1 MGNED
6 DGKKHSDQISK
17 QKEALAK
24 ARSLVNRPEAA
35 KKLPTSPTLESDYTS
50 PPKFVTYPEF
60 EPVINSK
67 APLLTLRR
75 LVLLLYLSAGTATTI
90 YAISKLFLRPVLNRL
105 IQARREFYQHSL
117 AKVNA
122 LNNELSEC
130 DVGGGSPEAQSG
142 NLLKIVESLNQ
153 ESNSGETA
161 AHNELSFAT
170 EDLIVYL
177 NNHIYTSAPFTGYG
191 TTFGAG
197 FGAGSEDS
205 GKNDMITRVKAEIRS
220 VKGAVLNIR
229 NFPSPV
235 TSIKSG

>member
-1 MGNED
+1 MSCQVYIPFPCG
-6 DGKKHSDQISK
+6 
-17 QKEALAK
+17 
-24 ARSLVNRPEAA
+24 
-35 KKLPTSPTLESDYTS
+35 
-50 PPKFVTYPEF
+50 
-60 EPVINSK
+60 
-67 APLLTLRR
+67 R
-75 LVLLLYLSAGTATTI
+75 LNILD
-90 YAISKLFLRPVLNRL
+90 
-105 IQARREFYQHSL
+105 
-117 AKVNA
+117 
-122 LNNELSEC
+122 C
-130 DVGGGSPEAQSG
+130 DVGGGGSHEAQSG

-220 VKGAVLNIR
+220 VKGAVLNMYILPNPHGIR
-229 NFPSPV
+229 RSNH
-235 TSIKSG
+235 